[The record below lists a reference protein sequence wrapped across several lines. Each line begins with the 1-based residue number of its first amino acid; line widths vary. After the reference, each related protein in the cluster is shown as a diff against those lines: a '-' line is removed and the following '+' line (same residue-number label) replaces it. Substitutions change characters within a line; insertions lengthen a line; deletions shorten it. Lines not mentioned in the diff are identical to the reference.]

1 MIKDVVRD
9 GYDAI
14 GVAYSAERQKDQ
26 QSLPLVRELIDRLLT
41 GADVLDAGCGSGV
54 PVTMALSNHFDVTGV
69 DISETQLELA
79 RRSIPHA
86 NFVCRDM
93 TELDFPAGSFDAIC
107 SFYAIIHI
115 PREEHGPLLLNFQRM
130 LKPGGLLLVCMG
142 ASDWPGEVEEFYGA
156 PMYWSHFDA
165 QTNLR
170 MVREAGFAV
179 IWSRSVAD
187 MLDPENA
194 SVHLFVLAR
203 QRTDNQG

>member
-1 MIKDVVRD
+1 MSKDVVRA

-14 GVAYSAERQKDQ
+14 GVAYSAARQKDQ
-26 QSLPLVRELIDRLLT
+26 QSVPLVRELIDRLPK
-41 GADVLDAGCGSGV
+41 GAAVLDAGCGSGV
-54 PVTMALSNHFDVTGV
+54 PVTMELSNHFEVTGV

-93 TELDFPAGSFDAIC
+93 TEADFPAGSFDAIC
-107 SFYAIIHI
+107 SLYAIIHI
-115 PREEHGPLLLNFQRM
+115 PREQHRPLLVNFQRM

-165 QTNLR
+165 ETNVR
-170 MVREAGFAV
+170 MVREAGFTV
-179 IWSRSVAD
+179 IWSRIVPD
-187 MLDPENA
+187 TLDPETPSA
-194 SVHLFVLAR
+194 HLFVLA
-203 QRTDNQG
+203 QRRVTT